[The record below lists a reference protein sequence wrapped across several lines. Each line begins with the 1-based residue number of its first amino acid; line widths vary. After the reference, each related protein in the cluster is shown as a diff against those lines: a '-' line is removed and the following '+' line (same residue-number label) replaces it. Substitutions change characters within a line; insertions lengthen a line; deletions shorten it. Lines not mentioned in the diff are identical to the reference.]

1 MRELV
6 SINEIFKDRGYP
18 NLSYVKRNNGEFET
32 KLSNAIDAKGS
43 LCLLTG
49 PSKTGKTTLYT
60 QVLKSKNL
68 ETLQIR
74 CSSNLS
80 SQELWKRA
88 LEKVDFE
95 RIKQIQSQQTNQI
108 QFRSEISANVNWA
121 WLAKITGKLGIG
133 TTSSFQESEIREKF
147 LAEANPEHLIP
158 VLKNL
163 PIILV
168 VEDFHYLSSCVQKE
182 VFQQWKTFVD
192 NEISVIVVGTSH
204 HAADI
209 AFSNKDLVGRIDHI
223 ELQNWN
229 IQDLKEIPRQGL
241 KNFGLTIP
249 DSSLKILAEESA
261 GLPIIIQSTCLEL
274 FNINQIPS
282 LSYEKNENKSL
293 ERKLNFSNKFIFQAL
308 HNVAVVK
315 YGTFSSTYD
324 RLCRGPRQK
333 ARKYNTYELILL
345 TFCEGEINFQI
356 TREKLEQKVNNLP
369 IQECDMPPKAS
380 ISSTLKALGPF
391 QEKLGTQVL
400 EWSES
405 NQRLYITEPS
415 FLFYLRWR
423 EKKTYQP
430 KLKEILQ
437 SFFSFLNPVS

>member
-1 MRELV
+1 MKELI
-6 SINEIFKDRGYP
+6 SINEIFKDRGQP
-18 NLSYVKRNNGEFET
+18 TFSYVKRNNGEFET

-43 LCLLTG
+43 LCLVTG

-60 QVLKSKNL
+60 EVAKTRNL
-68 ETLQIR
+68 TTLQIR
-74 CSSNLS
+74 CTNNSS
-80 SQELWKRA
+80 SQELWRRG
-88 LEKVDFE
+88 LEKIDFE
-95 RIKQIQSQQTNQI
+95 RIKQTQSQKTSQI
-108 QFRSEISANVNWA
+108 QFHNEASASMSWA
-121 WLAKITGKLGIG
+121 WLARLSGKLSLG
-133 TTSSFQESEIREKF
+133 TSNSFQESEIKEKF

-158 VLKNL
+158 ILKNC

-168 VEDFHYLSSCVQKE
+168 VEDFHYLSFSVQKE
-182 VFQQWKTFVD
+182 VFQQWKSFID
-192 NEISVIVVGTSH
+192 NEVSVIVVGTSH

-209 AFSNKDLVGRIDHI
+209 AFSNKDLVGRIEHI

-229 IQDLKEIPRQGL
+229 IQDLKEIPRKGL
-241 KNFGLTIP
+241 KDFGLSIP
-249 DSSLKILAEESA
+249 ENALKILAEESV

-274 FNINQIPS
+274 FRQNKVNS
-282 LSYEKNENKSL
+282 LSYDKNDNKALIKSL
-293 ERKLNFSNKFIFQAL
+293 KFTNRLIFQTL
-308 HNVAVVK
+308 HDVAIHK
-315 YGTFSSTYD
+315 YGTFDLMYD

-345 TFCEGEINFQI
+345 TFCEGEIDFQI
-356 TREKLEQKVNNLP
+356 TRERLEQKVAELP
-369 IQECDMPPKAS
+369 LQEGQMPPKAS

-423 EKKTYQP
+423 EEKTYQP
-430 KLKEILQ
+430 GLKEILQ
-437 SFFSFLNPVS
+437 SFFSFIKT